1 MSSGKYKTKNRIN
14 YSIAK
19 YYEEFKEQNPNTK
32 ITAKQ
37 YVEILKE
44 SNRLIAVAILE
55 NPQGFK
61 LPNNIGYIAI
71 DKYKVREKKP
81 IDWTTTHKLKKL
93 TFLTNLHSFGYIYRI
108 RLYKNPSKTNLDLYV
123 FKAQRLLK
131 RSLAQKIFAGKEYEH
146 IDRTAFSRRFS
157 IDKIFKTK

>member
-19 YYEEFKEQNPNTK
+19 YFEEFKEQNPTTN

-44 SNRLIAVAILE
+44 SNKLIGQAILE
-55 NPQGFK
+55 NPHGFK

-71 DKYKVREKKP
+71 DKYKIRNKIP
-81 IDWTTTHKLKKL
+81 IDWVTSRKLGKK
-93 TFLTNLHSFGYIYRI
+93 TYLTNLHSFGFIYRI
-108 RLYKNPSKTNLDLYV
+108 RFYKNPNKAHLCYYV

-131 RSLAQKIFAGKEYEH
+131 RSLAQKIFGGKEYEH
-146 IDRTAFSRRFS
+146 LDRTFFSRRFS